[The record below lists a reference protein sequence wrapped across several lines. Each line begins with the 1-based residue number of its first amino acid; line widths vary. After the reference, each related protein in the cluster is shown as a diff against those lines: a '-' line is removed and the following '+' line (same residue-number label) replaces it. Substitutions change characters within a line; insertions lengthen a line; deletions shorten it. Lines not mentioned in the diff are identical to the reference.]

1 MIFVET
7 ELKGAYVVDLKRIE
21 DERGFFA
28 RAFCQ
33 NEFRANQLN
42 ANVAQINTAFS
53 RKRGTVRGMHFQK
66 APWEEAKLVRCTR
79 GAIYDVIVDLRQ
91 GSPTRGRWLGV
102 ELTEENR
109 RMVYVPEGFAHGYQ
123 TLAEHTE
130 IYYQTSQFYA
140 PEFASGVRFDDP
152 ALGIVWPLPV
162 EVISDQDRGWPA
174 YTP

>member
-7 ELKGAYVVDLKRIE
+7 ALKGAYVVDLKRIE

-33 NEFRANQLN
+33 NEFKANQLTP
-42 ANVAQINTAFS
+42 NVAQINTAFS

-91 GSPTRGRWLGV
+91 GSPTRGHWLGV

-109 RMVYVPEGFAHGYQ
+109 KMVFAPEGFAHGYQ
-123 TLAEHTE
+123 TLVERTE

-162 EVISDQDRGWPA
+162 EIISDQDRGWPA
-174 YTP
+174 YAP